1 MATIYIPYRPLKG
14 IPLKHLIIF
23 FSIMSIP
30 VFLSPNTTLMAAS
43 KIQAKPEIHGH
54 RGSRGTHPENT
65 LVSFQ
70 EAVRSGTDWVELDLV
85 LTQENIPVVSHDP
98 SVSQDLCLDSQK
110 NPPSKR
116 LPIKTLSLNE
126 LKTFD
131 CGSIP
136 NPKFK
141 EQVAIPGEKI
151 PTLEE
156 VLIWAS
162 KISSQKIKL
171 NIETKMTAPKP
182 NLEPYPKKFV
192 AAIVSLLKK
201 HNQIDNSVLQSF
213 DFRTL
218 REAKKLEP
226 KLKLS
231 ALFEKPSS
239 ICKTSKE
246 LGAYMASP
254 DFSLVTPALLQEC
267 HSMGI
272 QVHPWTLN
280 TESEWKLALSLGVDG
295 IITDYPRKLKAFLDS
310 Q

>member
-1 MATIYIPYRPLKG
+1 MLS
-14 IPLKHLIIF
+14 IF
-23 FSIMSIP
+23 IMSISL
-30 VFLSPNTTLMAAS
+30 FLYSTTTLMAAN

-65 LVSFQ
+65 LVAFQ
-70 EAVRSGTDWVELDLV
+70 EALQSGADWLELDLV

-98 SVSQDLCLDSQK
+98 SVSMDLCLDSQK
-110 NPPSKR
+110 KLPSKL
-116 LPIKTLSLNE
+116 LPIKTLSLKE

-141 EQVAIPGEKI
+141 EQVAFPGQKI

-162 KISSQKIKL
+162 KSPHQKIKL

-182 NLEPYPKKFV
+182 NLEPSPQKFV
-192 AAIVSLLKK
+192 AAIVRLLKK
-201 HNQIDNSVLQSF
+201 YNQIGNSVLQSF

-218 REAKKLEP
+218 REAKKMEP

-231 ALFEKPSS
+231 ALFEKPDS

-246 LGAYMASP
+246 LGTYMASP
-254 DFSLVTPALLQEC
+254 NFSLVTTVLIQEC

-280 TESEWKLALSLGVDG
+280 TESEWVLALRFGVDG
-295 IITDYPRKLKAFLDS
+295 IITDYPRKLKAFLAS

>member
-1 MATIYIPYRPLKG
+1 
-14 IPLKHLIIF
+14 
-23 FSIMSIP
+23 MSISE
-30 VFLSPNTTLMAAS
+30 FLSSATTLMAAT
-43 KIQAKPEIHGH
+43 KIKSRPEIHGH

-65 LVSFQ
+65 FVSFQ
-70 EAVRSGTDWVELDLV
+70 EAVQSGADWVELDLV

-98 SVSQDLCLDSQK
+98 SVSKDLCLDSQK
-110 NPPSKR
+110 K
-116 LPIKTLSLNE
+116 LPTKLLSIKTLSLDE

-141 EQVAIPGEKI
+141 EQVAAPGQKI

-162 KISSQKIKL
+162 KIRHQKIKL
-171 NIETKMTAPKP
+171 NIETKMTASKP
-182 NLEPYPKKFV
+182 NLEPSPQKFAV
-192 AAIVSLLKK
+192 AIVSLLKK
-201 HNQIDNSVLQSF
+201 YNQIDNSVLQSF

-218 REAKKLEP
+218 RAAKMIEP

-231 ALFEKPSS
+231 ALFEKPDS

-254 DFSLVTPALLQEC
+254 NFSLVTPVLVQEC

-280 TESEWKLALSLGVDG
+280 TESEWKRALSLGVDG
-295 IITDYPRKLKAFLDS
+295 IITDYPRKLKAFLAS

>member
-1 MATIYIPYRPLKG
+1 
-14 IPLKHLIIF
+14 
-23 FSIMSIP
+23 
-30 VFLSPNTTLMAAS
+30 MAAN
-43 KIQAKPEIHGH
+43 KIQPKPEIHGH

-65 LVSFQ
+65 LVAFQ
-70 EAVRSGTDWVELDLV
+70 EALQSGADWLELDLV
-85 LTQENIPVVSHDP
+85 LTQENIPVVFHDP
-98 SVSQDLCLDSQK
+98 SVSKDLCLDSQK
-110 NPPSKR
+110 KHPSKL
-116 LPIKTLSLNE
+116 LPIKTLSLNQ

-131 CGSIP
+131 CGTIP

-141 EQVAIPGEKI
+141 EQVAVPGQRI

-162 KISSQKIKL
+162 KIPHQKIKL

-182 NLEPYPKKFV
+182 NLEPSPQKFAV
-192 AAIVSLLKK
+192 AIVSLLKK
-201 HNQIDNSVLQSF
+201 YNQIDNSVLQSF

-218 REAKKLEP
+218 RVTKEIEP

-254 DFSLVTPALLQEC
+254 NFSLVTPELVHEC

-280 TESEWKLALSLGVDG
+280 AESEWKRALSLGVDG
-295 IITDYPRKLKAFLDS
+295 IITDYPRKLKAFLAS

>member
-1 MATIYIPYRPLKG
+1 MGVPREKKG
-14 IPLKHLIIF
+14 IPLKNLILFFFMMSISGF
-23 FSIMSIP
+23 FSP
-30 VFLSPNTTLMAAS
+30 TTTLMAATTMKS
-43 KIQAKPEIHGH
+43 KPEIHGH

-65 LVSFQ
+65 LVSFE
-70 EAVRSGTDWVELDLV
+70 EAVQSGADWVELDLV
-85 LTQENIPVVSHDP
+85 LTKEDIPVVSHDP
-98 SVSQDLCLDSQK
+98 IVSMDLCLDSQK
-110 NPPSKR
+110 KLPSKL

-141 EQVAIPGEKI
+141 EQISVPGQKI

-156 VLIWAS
+156 VLILAS
-162 KISSQKIKL
+162 KTPSQKIKL

-182 NLEPYPKKFV
+182 NLEPSPQKFV
-192 AAIVSLLKK
+192 AAIVRLLKK
-201 HNQIDNSVLQSF
+201 YNQIDNSVLQSF

-231 ALFEKPSS
+231 ALFEKPDS
-239 ICKTSKE
+239 ICKTSKA

-254 DFSLVTPALLQEC
+254 NFSLVTPVLVQEC

-280 TESEWKLALSLGVDG
+280 TESEWALALSLGVDG
-295 IITDYPRKLKAFLDS
+295 IITDYPRKLKAFLS
-310 Q
+310 SR

>member
-1 MATIYIPYRPLKG
+1 MG
-14 IPLKHLIIF
+14 
-23 FSIMSIP
+23 
-30 VFLSPNTTLMAAS
+30 FLAQTTTLMAATTI
-43 KIQAKPEIHGH
+43 KPKPEIHGH

-65 LVSFQ
+65 LVSFE
-70 EAVRSGTDWVELDLV
+70 EAVQSGADWVELDLV

-98 SVSQDLCLDSQK
+98 NVSMDFCLDSQK
-110 NPPSKR
+110 KSLSQL
-116 LPIKTLSLNE
+116 LPIKTLSIKR

-131 CGSIP
+131 CGSVP

-141 EQVAIPGEKI
+141 EQVAVPGQKI
-151 PTLEE
+151 PTFEE
-156 VLIWAS
+156 VLIWVS
-162 KISSQKIKL
+162 KIPSRKMKL
-171 NIETKMTAPKP
+171 NIETKMTALRP
-182 NLEPYPKKFV
+182 NLEPSPQKFV

-201 HNQIDNSVLQSF
+201 YNQIDNTALQSF

-218 REAKKLEP
+218 REAKKMEP

-231 ALFEKPSS
+231 ALFEKPDS

-246 LGAYMASP
+246 LGAYIASP
-254 DFSLVTPALLQEC
+254 DFSLVTPKLVQEC

-280 TESEWKLALSLGVDG
+280 MESEWKLALSFGVDG
-295 IITDYPRKLKAFLDS
+295 IITDYPRKLKKFLAA